1 MLEHSNA
8 RQSHDFMFF
17 MLSSMK
23 NDLILDIF
31 LIKPR
36 LKCIKDFTPNL
47 RKTELRWIRYIKLQ
61 SRKGEMSHR
70 VMFVPCCNDSGTWDR
85 V

>member
-1 MLEHSNA
+1 ML
-8 RQSHDFMFF
+8 F
-17 MLSSMK
+17 MLSTMK

-31 LIKPR
+31 LIRPR
-36 LKCIKDFTPNL
+36 LKSIKDFTPNL
-47 RKTELRWIRYIKLQ
+47 RETELRWIRYIKLE

-70 VMFVPCCNDSGTWDR
+70 VMFVACYNGSGTWDR